1 MAAHNW
7 NIERGQWK
15 QQKGLYAQLKAL
27 VDSGGS
33 FFPRKVF
40 ESDTEMDVI
49 NKEIELINHY
59 GIDNLFNGVSSKLF
73 GAVTSDKALAV
84 RQAISRARTGMKF
97 SDEHRRN
104 IGLSQKGRVQTPE
117 WIKNNADARRG
128 QKREPYANKL
138 SPEES
143 ERLRLAKFKRYY
155 AKHSQD
161 ILANLQLQRDAERL
175 QQWQSKAT
183 GQPLPSRI
191 TPIAHLTPEQRQ
203 ERKRARE
210 RINHAMR
217 KAKATGD
224 QAEIDRLTAERK
236 RLDAGLAEAIVS
248 SLMDGND
255 EELLAQMGQVAGRPA
270 KLLKS
275 FRAAWADCQGNL
287 KECLSAVLQIAG
299 VRGSQDMAELV
310 SIYLDDIGSDG
321 DVSGMMAEL
330 LEQVEKC
337 SLELEPC
344 LDKDTVW
351 ALMTLFRETAE
362 NIESTA
368 REDVGLP
375 PRYPWHDYSAQPT
388 VESAVDLLLGDEV
401 NTGSGQ

>member
-1 MAAHNW
+1 MYHHHW
-7 NIERGQWK
+7 HVDRGHWK
-15 QQKGLYAQLKAL
+15 FQDKLYRQLKAL
-27 VDSGGS
+27 VDSGDD

-40 ESDTEMDVI
+40 ETDDENEVI
-49 NKEIELINHY
+49 RKEIETINHY
-59 GIDNLFNGVSSKLF
+59 GIDNLLNGVSSILF

-84 RQAISRARTGMKF
+84 RQAISKARTGMKF
-97 SDEHRRN
+97 SDEHRDN
-104 IGLSQKGRVQTPE
+104 IRKASLSRPPRTDLHRKNQSLGQTG
-117 WIKNNADARRG
+117 KTR
-128 QKREPYANKL
+128 KPYANKL

-143 ERLRLAKFKRYY
+143 ERLRLAKFRRYY
-155 AKHSQD
+155 SKHKAD
-161 ILANLQLQRDAERL
+161 ILAQKKLQNDAARL
-175 QQWQSKAT
+175 QQWQSKAQ

-217 KAKATGD
+217 KAKSTGD

-236 RLDAGLAEAIVS
+236 KLDAGLAEAIVS

-255 EELLAQMGQVAGRPA
+255 KELLDQMGQVAGRPA

-275 FRAAWADCQGNL
+275 FRVAWADCQGNL
-287 KECLSAVLQIAG
+287 KECLSAVLQTAG

-310 SIYLDDIGSDG
+310 SIYLEDIGSDG

-344 LDKDTVW
+344 LDKDTIW
-351 ALMTLFRETAE
+351 ALMTLFREIAE
-362 NIESTA
+362 NTESTA

-388 VESAVDLLLGDEV
+388 AESVVDSLLV
-401 NTGSGQ
+401 